1 MTFRVLIVDD
11 SSFFRNRLADI
22 ISTDPNLE
30 VIGTAADG
38 EQAVTATLKLK
49 PDIITMDIEMPNM
62 DGISAVRAI
71 MDKWPTA
78 ILMLSTT
85 STAGA
90 KATLEALEAGAVDYM
105 PKRFEDIARNQQA
118 THHKF
123 CQRLYQLALNFK
135 NTQPMH
141 HHPQADT
148 TVSIDTLAK
157 HPIKLIAIGTSTGGP
172 IALQKI
178 LSQLPANFPHPLL
191 LIQHMPAA
199 FTHSFSER
207 LNTQC
212 AITVKQA
219 IDGEKIRPGVAYL
232 APGGQQMLLKGPQ
245 NQPYLQ
251 IQNSDADQ
259 TYQPCIDLTFESIA
273 TVCPAETLA
282 IILTGMG
289 SDGRN
294 GCKVLK
300 QLQATVWSQDE
311 QSSTIYGM
319 PMAIAKANL
328 ADKVLSLADIGQ
340 QLSEIKA

>member
-1 MTFRVLIVDD
+1 
-11 SSFFRNRLADI
+11 
-22 ISTDPNLE
+22 
-30 VIGTAADG
+30 
-38 EQAVTATLKLK
+38 
-49 PDIITMDIEMPNM
+49 MPNM
-62 DGISAVRAI
+62 DGITAVRTI
-71 MDKWPTA
+71 MDKSPTA
-78 ILMLSTT
+78 ILMLATT
-85 STAGA
+85 SAAGA
-90 KATLEALEAGAVDYM
+90 KTTLEALEAGAVDYM
-105 PKRFEDIARNQQA
+105 PKRFEDIARNQQLA
-118 THHKF
+118 HQKL

-135 NTQPMH
+135 NMQPKH
-141 HHPQADT
+141 SLLQAKIIASRQSLPT
-148 TVSIDTLAK
+148 

-199 FTHSFSER
+199 FTHSFAER

-219 IDGEKIRPGVAYL
+219 IDGEKILAGVAYL
-232 APGGQQMLLKGPQ
+232 APGGQQMLLKGSQ
-245 NQPYLQ
+245 DQPYLQ
-251 IQNSDADQ
+251 IQNSDTEQ
-259 TYQPCIDLTFESIA
+259 TYQPCIDLTLESIS

-289 SDGRN
+289 TDGLH
-294 GCKVLK
+294 GCEILK

-319 PMAIAKANL
+319 PMAIAKASL

>member
-1 MTFRVLIVDD
+1 MPIRVLIVDD
-11 SSFFRNRLADI
+11 SSFFRHRLSDI
-22 ISTDPNLE
+22 IATDPELE

-38 EQAVTATLKLK
+38 EQAILQTLRLK
-49 PDIITMDIEMPNM
+49 PDVITMDIEMPKM
-62 DGISAVRAI
+62 DGITAVRSI
-71 MDKWPTA
+71 MARQPTA

-90 KATLEALEAGAVDYM
+90 KATFQALEAGALDYM
-105 PKRFEDIARNQQA
+105 PKRFEDISRDQ
-118 THHKF
+118 
-123 CQRLYQLALNFK
+123 QLAHQKLCHRLRHLALHFKSKTTTPLLNK
-135 NTQPMH
+135 AMPAAVRRPSRH
-141 HHPQADT
+141 A
-148 TVSIDTLAK
+148 
-157 HPIKLIAIGTSTGGP
+157 IKLIAIGTSTGGP
-172 IALQKI
+172 IALQQI
-178 LSQLPANFPHPLL
+178 LSQLPHNFPCPLL

-199 FTHSFSER
+199 FTPSFAER

-219 IDGEKIRPGVAYL
+219 VNGEKIEAGVAYL
-232 APGGQQMLLKGPQ
+232 APGGQQMLLKGTGDQ
-245 NQPYLQ
+245 LHLK
-251 IQNSDADQ
+251 IQQGHAEQ
-259 TYQPCIDLTFESIA
+259 TYQPCINVTLGSIA
-273 TVCPAETLA
+273 TICPSETLA

-289 SDGRN
+289 TDGLD

-328 ADKVLSLADIGQ
+328 ADRVLSLADIGQ

>member
-11 SSFFRNRLADI
+11 SSFFRNRLSDI
-22 ISTDPNLE
+22 ISADPNLE
-30 VIGTAADG
+30 VVGTAADG
-38 EQAVTATLKLK
+38 EQAIKATLQLK

-62 DGISAVRAI
+62 DGITAVRTI
-71 MDKWPTA
+71 MDKRPTA
-78 ILMLSTT
+78 ILMLATT
-85 STAGA
+85 SAAGA
-90 KATLEALEAGAVDYM
+90 KTTLEALEAGAVDYM
-105 PKRFEDIARNQQA
+105 PKRFEDIARNQQLA
-118 THHKF
+118 HQKL

-135 NTQPMH
+135 NMQPTH
-141 HHPQADT
+141 SLLQAKIIA
-148 TVSIDTLAK
+148 SRQSLPP

-199 FTHSFSER
+199 FTHSFAER

-219 IDGEKIRPGVAYL
+219 IDGEKILAGVAYL
-232 APGGQQMLLKGPQ
+232 APGGQQMLLKGSQ
-245 NQPYLQ
+245 DQPYLQ
-251 IQNSDADQ
+251 IQNSDTEQ
-259 TYQPCIDLTFESIA
+259 TYHPCIDLTLESIS

-289 SDGRN
+289 ADGRH
-294 GCKVLK
+294 GCEILK

-319 PMAIAKANL
+319 PMAIAKASL